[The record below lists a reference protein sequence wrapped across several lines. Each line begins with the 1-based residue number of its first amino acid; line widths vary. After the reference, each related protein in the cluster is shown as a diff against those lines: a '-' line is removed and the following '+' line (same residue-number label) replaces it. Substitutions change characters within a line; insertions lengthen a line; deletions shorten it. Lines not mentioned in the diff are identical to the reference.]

1 MARGLP
7 TPENDATGGHMD
19 YDVIVIG
26 AGAGGEAA
34 GSLTAEL
41 GGKVAVI
48 ERDLVGGLCGFWACM
63 PSKTLLDS
71 AARHRQDG
79 RYPWP
84 WASDRRDW
92 MISRE
97 GIDYPDDTG
106 HIRSLESAG
115 AEVLKAEARIV
126 GPGRVEVRA
135 DGGSARTVETRSVI
149 LCTGSVPVIPKVE
162 GLEETGYW
170 TSNDGTALRDLPS
183 SIVVMG
189 GGAVGTELAQVYGRF
204 GVKTT
209 LVQGTDRILPRDHP
223 RSAEVL
229 TGQLREEGVDIR
241 TGVTATGVRRRGAA
255 KVIELSDG
263 STVEAAEVMVAVGR
277 RPSDLRSLGAEEAG
291 VTLDAKG
298 VAHPDDR
305 MSVAEGLYVAGDA
318 AGGMQFTHVADYE
331 GRVAARA
338 ALGQETRA
346 DLSAVPRTTF
356 TDPETSAVGIT
367 LQEAWEKGHD
377 AFEVTAD
384 FATSARGFTL
394 EPRREADGPIKE
406 GSTGHITGVIDRER
420 RLLLGAFAACPG
432 ASEMIH
438 EAVLAIKR
446 SIPVEVLAD
455 TIHAFPTGARVFG
468 NLMAEARDRCEARE

>member
-1 MARGLP
+1 
-7 TPENDATGGHMD
+7 MD

-34 GSLTAEL
+34 GSLSAEL
-41 GGKVAVI
+41 GGKVAVV
-48 ERDLVGGLCGFWACM
+48 ERDLVGGICGFWACM

-126 GPGRVEVRA
+126 GPGWVEIRS
-135 DGGSARTVETRSVI
+135 DGGSPRTVETRSII
-149 LCTGSVPVIPKVE
+149 LCTGSVPVIPKID
-162 GLEETGYW
+162 GLDGAGYW

-204 GVKTT
+204 GIKTT

-223 RSAEVL
+223 KSAEVL
-229 TGQLREEGVDIR
+229 TRQLREEGIDVR
-241 TGVTATGVRRRGAA
+241 TGVTARGVRRGGPG
-255 KVIELSDG
+255 KVVELSDG
-263 STVEAAEVMVAVGR
+263 GTVEAAEVMVAVGR
-277 RPSDLRSLGAEEAG
+277 RPADLRALGADEAG
-291 VTLDAKG
+291 ISLDGKG
-298 VAHPDDR
+298 TAQPDDR
-305 MSVAEGLYVAGDA
+305 MSVGQGVFVAGDA

-331 GRVAARA
+331 GRIAARA
-338 ALGQETRA
+338 ALGQEIRA

-356 TDPETSAVGIT
+356 TDPETSALGISV
-367 LQEAWEKGHD
+367 QEAWEQGHD
-377 AFEVTAD
+377 AIEVSAD
-384 FATSARGFTL
+384 FGTSARGFTL

-406 GSTGHITGVIDRER
+406 GYPGHITGVIDRESR
-420 RLLLGAFAACPG
+420 QLLGLFAACPG

-446 SIPVEVLAD
+446 SIPVHVLAD
-455 TIHAFPTGARVFG
+455 TIHAFPTAARVFG